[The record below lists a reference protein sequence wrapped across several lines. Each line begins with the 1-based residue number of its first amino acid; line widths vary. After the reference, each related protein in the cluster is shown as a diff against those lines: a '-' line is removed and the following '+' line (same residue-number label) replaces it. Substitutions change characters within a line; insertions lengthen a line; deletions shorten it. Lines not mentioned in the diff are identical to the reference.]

1 MMLTVDFAVKLLEIA
16 VAVGVV
22 SFALTLAQLLAGTKQ
37 KEKNIE

>member
-1 MMLTVDFAVKLLEIA
+1 MLFVDFAFKLLEIA

-22 SFALTLAQLLAGTKQ
+22 SFALTLAQMLIGTKQ